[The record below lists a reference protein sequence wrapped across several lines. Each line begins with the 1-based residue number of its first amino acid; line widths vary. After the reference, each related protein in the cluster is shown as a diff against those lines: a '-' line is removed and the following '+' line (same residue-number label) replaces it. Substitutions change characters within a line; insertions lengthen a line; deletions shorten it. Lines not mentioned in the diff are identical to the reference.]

1 MIKGRD
7 MEHWTDFGVG
17 QLPSFSARKRV
28 EFPPPFEALFGELAG
43 AVQRPLQ
50 GLTSDGTVRAGLFP
64 LRSTGVSTAPITDAA
79 RDFLGAL
86 SAEQRQRAVFPLD
99 AAERRMW
106 LNIHPFVFRHGVML
120 EDLPPATRQL
130 GLRLLEASLSARG
143 FAQARDIMRLNR
155 LLAEVT
161 GFGDDFGE
169 WPYFLSFYGEP
180 SAGRPWA
187 WQIDGHHLCLNGTVI
202 GDQFLLTPSF
212 MGSEPCQVFDGPLAG
227 TMVFTAEERAGLELI
242 RSLDDRQAAQA
253 VLRPSIYP
261 DDLPPELQ
269 DPLDGRIQAGAF
281 RGDNAVVAYA
291 GVCAA
296 DLTGIQRRCL
306 RALVAAYVGWT
317 CEGHSGVKM
326 SEVDQHLDETYFA
339 WMGAVAD
346 DGPFY
351 YRVHSPVVLIEFDHH
366 PGVAFDNVVPS
377 RNHIHTIIRTPNG
390 GDYGLDL
397 LRQHHERFDHSTGIH
412 IARP

>member
-1 MIKGRD
+1 MD
-7 MEHWTDFGVG
+7 HWTDFGVG
-17 QLPSFSARKRV
+17 RLPSFSARKRV
-28 EFPPPFEALFGELAG
+28 EFPPPFEALFGDLAG

-50 GLTSDGTVRAGLFP
+50 GLTSDGTVQAGLFP

-86 SAEQRQRAVFPLD
+86 SADQRQQAVFPLD
-99 AAERRMW
+99 AEERRMW

-161 GFGDDFGE
+161 GLPDDFGE

-202 GDQFLLTPSF
+202 GDQFLLTPGF

-227 TMVFTAEERAGLELI
+227 TMVFTAEERAGLDLI
-242 RSLDDRQAAQA
+242 RSLDDRQASQA
-253 VLRPSIYP
+253 VLRPSIHP

-317 CEGHSGVKM
+317 REGHSGVKI

-351 YRVHSPVVLIEFDHH
+351 YRVQSPVVLIEFDHH
-366 PGVAFDNVVPS
+366 PGVAFNNVVPS
-377 RNHIHTIIRTPNG
+377 RNHIHTVVRTPNG

-397 LRQHHERFDHSTGIH
+397 LRQHHERFDHRTGIH

>member
-1 MIKGRD
+1 
-7 MEHWTDFGVG
+7 
-17 QLPSFSARKRV
+17 
-28 EFPPPFEALFGELAG
+28 
-43 AVQRPLQ
+43 
-50 GLTSDGTVRAGLFP
+50 
-64 LRSTGVSTAPITDAA
+64 
-79 RDFLGAL
+79 
-86 SAEQRQRAVFPLD
+86 
-99 AAERRMW
+99 MW
-106 LNIHPFVFRHGVML
+106 LNVHPFLFRHGVML

-161 GFGDDFGE
+161 GLPDDFGE

-180 SAGRPWA
+180 GAGRPWA

-227 TMVFTAEERAGLELI
+227 TMVFTAEERAGLDLI
-242 RSLDDRQAAQA
+242 RSLDDRQASRA

-269 DPLDGRIQAGAF
+269 HPLDGRMQARAF

-296 DLTGIQRRCL
+296 DLTGIQRRYL
-306 RALVAAYVGWT
+306 RALVAAYAGWT

-351 YRVHSPVVLIEFDHH
+351 YRVQSPVVLIEFDHH
-366 PGVAFDNVVPS
+366 PGVAFDNAAPS
-377 RNHIHTIIRTPNG
+377 RNHIHTVVRTPNG

>member
-1 MIKGRD
+1 
-7 MEHWTDFGVG
+7 
-17 QLPSFSARKRV
+17 
-28 EFPPPFEALFGELAG
+28 
-43 AVQRPLQ
+43 
-50 GLTSDGTVRAGLFP
+50 
-64 LRSTGVSTAPITDAA
+64 
-79 RDFLGAL
+79 
-86 SAEQRQRAVFPLD
+86 
-99 AAERRMW
+99 MW
-106 LNIHPFVFRHGVML
+106 LNVHPFMFRHGVML

-161 GFGDDFGE
+161 GLPDDFGE

-180 SAGRPWA
+180 SAERPWA

-227 TMVFTAEERAGLELI
+227 TMVFTAEERAGLDLI
-242 RSLDDRQAAQA
+242 RSLDDRQAPRLSCGRRSIPMTSPRSCRTPWTAGC
-253 VLRPSIYP
+253 RPVRS
-261 DDLPPELQ
+261 
-269 DPLDGRIQAGAF
+269 
-281 RGDNAVVAYA
+281 GDNAVVAYA

-317 CEGHSGVKM
+317 REGHSGVKM

-351 YRVHSPVVLIEFDHH
+351 YRVQARSCSSSSITILASRSTMSCHRAITFTPSSARRTAATTVSIYSASITSGSTTA
-366 PGVAFDNVVPS
+366 PG
-377 RNHIHTIIRTPNG
+377 
-390 GDYGLDL
+390 
-397 LRQHHERFDHSTGIH
+397 STF
-412 IARP
+412 ARP